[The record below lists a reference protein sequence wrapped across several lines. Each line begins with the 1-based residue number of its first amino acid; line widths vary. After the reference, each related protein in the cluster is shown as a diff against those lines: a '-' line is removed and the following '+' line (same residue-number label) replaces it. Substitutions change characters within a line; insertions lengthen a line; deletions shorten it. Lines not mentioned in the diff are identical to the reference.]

1 QKLGLAKAAAE
12 AANQAKSRFLANMSH
27 EIRTPLNGIMGFL
40 ELLGEMDLSAE
51 QGNYVREIRI
61 ASKALLHIIND
72 ILDFSKIEAGKL
84 TMEEIGFSIR
94 AVVETAGALQAPRFR
109 KKGLALHILIK
120 PDVPEVVT
128 GDPARL
134 GQVLNNLLGNAVK
147 FTDTGEISVVVETV
161 GQTEEGVEIGFAVND
176 TGIGIAPEEIKR
188 LCQPFTQGD
197 LSTTRKYGGT
207 GLGLAIS
214 AELIRLMNG
223 TMTIK
228 SEVGKGSQF
237 YFTARFKRGVAEV
250 HRNEERRQKD
260 KPAAQESPPGMP
272 GVTAPRLLVV
282 DDNSVNRQIVVKM
295 LANRG
300 MACDLAASGKEV
312 VQAVREKEYDL
323 VFMDCQMPEM
333 DGYEATARIRELEGE
348 QRHTVIIA
356 MTADAM
362 AGAREKCLQA
372 GMDDYISKP
381 IDFTLFFALL
391 ERYYGAKQKAAA
403 VTAIVE
409 ESLTAFMAATGLP
422 EKDGREL
429 YDQLWLILPGQ
440 VAEMQDA
447 LNRGDFTGLS
457 RIVHRV
463 KGSFGTLRL
472 QKLYELASALEAKA
486 AAGDQ
491 NGCVLSLQEIAG
503 WSTAGNFKVKE
514 QGE

>member
-1 QKLGLAKAAAE
+1 
-12 AANQAKSRFLANMSH
+12 
-27 EIRTPLNGIMGFL
+27 
-40 ELLGEMDLSAE
+40 
-51 QGNYVREIRI
+51 
-61 ASKALLHIIND
+61 
-72 ILDFSKIEAGKL
+72 
-84 TMEEIGFSIR
+84 
-94 AVVETAGALQAPRFR
+94 
-109 KKGLALHILIK
+109 
-120 PDVPEVVT
+120 
-128 GDPARL
+128 
-134 GQVLNNLLGNAVK
+134 
-147 FTDTGEISVVVETV
+147 
-161 GQTEEGVEIGFAVND
+161 
-176 TGIGIAPEEIKR
+176 
-188 LCQPFTQGD
+188 FTQGD

-207 GLGLAIS
+207 GLGVAIS

-250 HRNEERRQKD
+250 HRNEDRRQKD

-447 LNRGDFTGLS
+447 LNRSDFTSLS

-472 QKLYELASALEAKA
+472 QTLYELASALEAKA
-486 AAGDQ
+486 TAGDQ
-491 NGCVLSLQEIAG
+491 KGCVLSLQEIAG